1 MSTSCFKEEKLL
13 EQGFKPPSQFKQNI
27 KTKHP
32 TISHNDD
39 SHEDSLSFNNW
50 PTHLHGQELE
60 KYIDSQTSPQPTGFL
75 KMFDLD

>member
-1 MSTSCFKEEKLL
+1 M

-32 TISHNDD
+32 TISLDDD
-39 SHEDSLSFNNW
+39 SYEDSLSFDNS

-60 KYIDSQTSPQPTGFL
+60 KYIDSQTSPQPSGFF
-75 KMFDLD
+75 KMFDLH